1 MQRLLPIIMLM
12 VLTAAGCSAPPEA
25 DTDPELLLGAG
36 QYAAALA
43 SASSALDA
51 DPDSAAAA
59 RLHYVISE
67 CHRHA
72 GDPVRRLSYA
82 EAAAAMAPRDTALR
96 LNLIDALIAAGEAD
110 RALDSI
116 GPVPASADA
125 LRLTA
130 AAQLAAGRR
139 DRAASTLKRLHDD
152 REWLPTEMLVALADA
167 YRSEGRPDSA
177 AAIIASTDASTA
189 EAAAL
194 NALAAYY
201 LHSDPARSARL
212 YARLAAAR
220 DSAARAVASGSLY
233 GRLYELEHAEL
244 ERQQARTLRLG
255 IGALTLGALLIAFIA
270 LLLYR
275 RAEGRKKLLETEN
288 RLLAAADEMR
298 THAEQTRSTIGRL
311 FRESHNAI
319 EMAANMLLDT
329 DASRSGAEGV
339 MRRLRSQVEQY
350 RSPEFIAGLETAV
363 NADCNNVIARM
374 RADVPSLTDGDITIA
389 LYSAAGLSPRV
400 ICLLLDCSPTSL
412 YNKKYRLKRKIQDS
426 PSLAEAKEEYLNTVS

>member
-1 MQRLLPIIMLM
+1 MRRLLPIITLML
-12 VLTAAGCSAPPEA
+12 LTAVGCSTAPEA
-25 DTDPELLLGAG
+25 DTDAELLLGTG

-43 SASSALDA
+43 SASRALDA
-51 DPDSAAAA
+51 GPDSAAAA

-72 GDPVRRLSYA
+72 GDPVRRLTYA
-82 EAAAAMAPRDTALR
+82 EAAASLAPHDTNLR
-96 LNLIDALIAAGEAD
+96 CNLIDALIAAGEPH

-116 GPVPASADA
+116 GDAPASADA
-125 LRLTA
+125 LRLKA
-130 AAQLAAGRR
+130 AAELASGGSNRG
-139 DRAASTLKRLHDD
+139 AATLKRLHAD

-167 YRSEGRPDSA
+167 YRSEGKPDSA
-177 AAIIASTDASTA
+177 AAIIAATDTSTA
-189 EAAAL
+189 ETAAL
-194 NALAAYY
+194 NALAGYY
-201 LHSDPARSARL
+201 LTSDPTRSARL
-212 YARLAAAR
+212 YARLAAER
-220 DSAARAVASGSLY
+220 DSAARRVASGSLY

-244 ERQQARTLRLG
+244 QRQQAHTLRLG
-255 IGALTLGALLIAFIA
+255 IGVLTLTAMLLALTAM
-270 LLLYR
+270 LLYR
-275 RAEGRKKLLETEN
+275 RAESRKKLLEAEN

-298 THAEQTRSTIGRL
+298 THTRQTRTTIGRL

-339 MRRLRSQVEQY
+339 MRRLRQQIDRY
-350 RSPEFIAGLETAV
+350 RSAEFIAGLETAV
-363 NADCNNVIARM
+363 NADCDNVIARM

-400 ICLLLDCSPTSL
+400 ICLLLDCTPTSL

-426 PSLAEAKEEYLNTVS
+426 QSLAEAKEEYLTTVS